1 MILITG
7 AARHIGKRLSRRL
20 MKDGVEFIAI
30 DVADNFELPDYR
42 FVKIDIR
49 DPAIEQII
57 ENNGVNAVIHLA
69 FCTKPKMD
77 RKVRDDI
84 D

>member
-7 AARHIGKRLSRRL
+7 AAGHIGKRLARRFL
-20 MKDGVEFIAI
+20 KEGIDFIGI

-49 DPAIEQII
+49 DP
-57 ENNGVNAVIHLA
+57 V
-69 FCTKPKMD
+69 
-77 RKVRDDI
+77 
-84 D
+84 